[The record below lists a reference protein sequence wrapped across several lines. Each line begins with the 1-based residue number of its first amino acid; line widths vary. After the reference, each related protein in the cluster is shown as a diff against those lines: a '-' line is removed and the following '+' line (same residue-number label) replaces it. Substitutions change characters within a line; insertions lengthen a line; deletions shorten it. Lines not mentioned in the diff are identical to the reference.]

1 MQPNIFQN
9 SEPYLN
15 MKRKIN
21 QSICY
26 SDQLVG
32 EQDQDKPQHLAQEA
46 DDLHVELA
54 VGVG

>member
-15 MKRKIN
+15 MKSKLN